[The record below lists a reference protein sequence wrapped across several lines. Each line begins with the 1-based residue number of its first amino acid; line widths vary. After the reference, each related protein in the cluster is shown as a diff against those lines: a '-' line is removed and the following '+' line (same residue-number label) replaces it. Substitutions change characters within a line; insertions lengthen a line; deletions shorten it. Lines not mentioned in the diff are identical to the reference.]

1 MITLK
6 NLSKNQK
13 TNSKIQLNLLGLC
26 KIHSLRTSMSNTTSN
41 YLLTKR
47 EREFIIDVLQSY
59 LMIFHFFLPFKV

>member
-13 TNSKIQLNLLGLC
+13 TNSKIRLNLLGLC

-47 EREFIIDVLQSY
+47 ERERVY
-59 LMIFHFFLPFKV
+59 Y